1 MKVVSINGV
10 MTITLMNEYHTWQQR
25 LQYRRAT
32 MTKKNNVDVEFDSDV
47 GYPYHLQ
54 PDIIKMALF
63 IHNATSEQDKIERV
77 EYGTNKFDY
86 KFMAHVMAL
95 LMLPYLMEQGMKSDD
110 YKDFMER
117 KHKKFN

>member
-1 MKVVSINGV
+1 
-10 MTITLMNEYHTWQQR
+10 
-25 LQYRRAT
+25 
-32 MTKKNNVDVEFDSDV
+32 MTKKPEVDYDSDV

-63 IHNATSEQDKIERV
+63 IHNATSEQEKIERV
-77 EYGTNKFDY
+77 EFGTNKFDY